1 MMFKRELNA
10 LRIERSDSFTAPPA
24 FGLDTSP
31 QKELQV
37 RFVDAIAPFFLSGGL
52 VEAALTYALTLSHI
66 MKARVCRLLTS
77 LRALLVRGI
86 SLLIEQSESSMDPTL
101 SDSIVERFATRHLL
115 VSLLW
120 GLGSSLTW
128 DRRQELGD
136 VILKSCHISWREL
149 TRIHGEC
156 FRWGVGRGDIVSA
169 PSRGD

>member
-1 MMFKRELNA
+1 
-10 LRIERSDSFTAPPA
+10 
-24 FGLDTSP
+24 
-31 QKELQV
+31 
-37 RFVDAIAPFFLSGGL
+37 
-52 VEAALTYALTLSHI
+52 

-136 VILKSCHISWREL
+136 VILKNCHITL
-149 TRIHGEC
+149 P
-156 FRWGVGRGDIVSA
+156 GRGGSLLEYTVNVSDGEWVEWASLVPQAEVIESHRVVSA
-169 PSRGD
+169 DVVVTTTDTVRHVEVLKGWLGSHRPLILCGPPGMID